1 MQEEIKDRVISIRK
15 GSGMTQEEFGK
26 ELNLSQNYVWM
37 LESGKRAP
45 SARTITDLCNKFQ
58 VNETWLRT
66 GEGEMKAPQ
75 TKQSEIASI
84 TAQLFHKS
92 DTDPETYSFLVE
104 LNKYLL
110 QLNEDQMQAVLC
122 MIRKLNAAV
131 GSAKELEE
139 K

>member
-1 MQEEIKDRVISIRK
+1 MEIKDRIVSIRK
-15 GSGMTQEEFGK
+15 ESGLTQEEFGK

-45 SARTITDLCNKFQ
+45 SARTILDLCKKFQ
-58 VNETWLRT
+58 INEKWLRT

-84 TAQLFHKS
+84 TAQLFHKEE
-92 DTDPETYSFLVE
+92 TDPETYSFLME

-110 QLNEDQMQAVLC
+110 NLNEDQMQAVLQ
-122 MIRKLNAAV
+122 MIRKLNNAVNAAK
-131 GSAKELEE
+131 SAAEE
-139 K
+139 E